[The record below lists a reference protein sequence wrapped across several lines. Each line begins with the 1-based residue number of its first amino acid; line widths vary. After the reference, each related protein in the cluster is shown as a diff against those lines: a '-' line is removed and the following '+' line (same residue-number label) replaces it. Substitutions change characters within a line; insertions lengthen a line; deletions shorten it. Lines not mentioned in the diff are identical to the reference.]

1 MPLALLA
8 LAVSAFGIGTTEFVM
23 MGLLPNV
30 ADDLGTSVP
39 TAGYLV
45 SAYAIGVVVGAPL
58 LTGLGSRIP
67 RKRMLLLLMAV
78 FTVGN
83 LASAFAPDFGWLLVS
98 RFLAGL
104 PHGAF
109 FGVGAVV
116 AARLVPDGRQAR
128 AVATMFLGLTVAN
141 IVGVPAATLL
151 GQHLGWRATFM
162 VVAVIGLGA
171 MAALARLVPQIPVEA
186 HQNVRRELSALGNR
200 QVMLGLLTAVL
211 GFAGVFAVY
220 SYLSS
225 MTTEAMGFGESSV
238 TLVLALFGIGM
249 TLGALAAGPLTDR
262 ALRPTLY
269 GSLGALAVV
278 LVVFPFTVHVHWAAL
293 VMVVLLGG
301 IGFMTT
307 TPLQMLVM
315 NKAKDAPT
323 LASAS
328 NHSAFNLANAGGA
341 WLGGVA
347 IAALLGLDVP
357 GPGRR
362 GAGRGR
368 TRRGGHGGRHGPD
381 PGPLA
386 GRGLRSPGGD
396 SGVRGGPLLLRRL
409 SRTAPRPPLTTTG
422 RWGRATRAPTGPSS
436 QVVVD
441 GLSRRASTTAR
452 SRTADTPIRVPFLP
466 MEVSLMR

>member
-8 LAVSAFGIGTTEFVM
+8 LAISAFGIGTTEFVM

-45 SAYAIGVVVGAPL
+45 SAYALGVVLGAPL
-58 LTGLGSRIP
+58 LTAVGSRVP
-67 RKRMLLLLMAV
+67 RKRMLLLLMAL
-78 FTVGN
+78 FTLGN
-83 LASAFAPDFGWLLVS
+83 LASALAPGFGWLVAG

-116 AARLVPDGRQAR
+116 AARLVGEGRQAR
-128 AVATMFLGLTVAN
+128 GVATMFLGLTVAN

-151 GQHLGWRATFM
+151 GQHLGWRATFL
-162 VVAVIGLGA
+162 VVGVIGLGS
-171 MAALARLVPQIPVEA
+171 MAALGRLVPHIPVDA
-186 HQNVRRELSALGNR
+186 QQGLGRELRALGNR
-200 QVMLGLLTAVL
+200 QVLLGLLTAVL

-220 SYLSS
+220 SYLSA

-269 GSLGALAVV
+269 GSLTALAVV
-278 LVVFPFTVHVHWAAL
+278 LVVFPFAVQMKWAAL

-301 IGFMTT
+301 VGFMTT

-315 NKAKDAPT
+315 KKAKDAPT

-341 WLGGVA
+341 WLGGAA
-347 IAALLGLDVP
+347 IAAGWGWTSPALVGAVLTVAGLAVAVT
-357 GPGRR
+357 
-362 GAGRGR
+362 AGVL
-368 TRRGGHGGRHGPD
+368 D
-381 PGPLA
+381 
-386 GRGLRSPGGD
+386 
-396 SGVRGGPLLLRRL
+396 RGGPGE
-409 SRTAPRPPLTTTG
+409 SRVVAG
-422 RWGRATRAPTGPSS
+422 AGTRGAR
-436 QVVVD
+436 D
-441 GLSRRASTTAR
+441 GCH
-452 SRTADTPIRVPFLP
+452 ADVA
-466 MEVSLMR
+466 

>member
-45 SAYAIGVVVGAPL
+45 SAYAIGVVLGAPL
-58 LTGLGSRIP
+58 LTGLGSRVP
-67 RKRMLLLLMAV
+67 RKKMLLLLMAL
-78 FTVGN
+78 FTIGN
-83 LASAFAPDFGWLLVS
+83 LASALAPDFGWLVAGRL
-98 RFLAGL
+98 LAGL

-116 AARLVPDGRQAR
+116 AARLVSEGRQAR

-151 GQHLGWRATFM
+151 GQHLGWRATFL
-162 VVAVIGLGA
+162 VVAAIGLAA
-171 MAALARLVPQIPVEA
+171 MAALARLVPHIPVEA
-186 HQNVRRELSALGNR
+186 HQDVRRELRALGNR
-200 QVMLGLLTAVL
+200 QVLLGLLTAVF

-220 SYLSS
+220 SYLSA
-225 MTTEAMGFGESSV
+225 MTTKAMGFGESSV

-278 LVVFPFTVHVHWAAL
+278 LVAFPFTVHVQWAAL
-293 VMVVLLGG
+293 TMVVLLGAV
-301 IGFMTT
+301 GFMTT

-347 IAALLGLDVP
+347 IAAGWGWTSPAFVGAVLAVAGLAIAATAGFLD
-357 GPGRR
+357 R
-362 GAGRGR
+362 GEGKSSRVVAAHSATPARPAATPARPAFEDGTG
-368 TRRGGHGGRHGPD
+368 
-381 PGPLA
+381 
-386 GRGLRSPGGD
+386 SPGGPAAKSANSSP
-396 SGVRGGPLLLRRL
+396 SGV
-409 SRTAPRPPLTTTG
+409 
-422 RWGRATRAPTGPSS
+422 
-436 QVVVD
+436 
-441 GLSRRASTTAR
+441 
-452 SRTADTPIRVPFLP
+452 
-466 MEVSLMR
+466 

>member
-1 MPLALLA
+1 MPRPPRPVALLA

-39 TAGYLV
+39 TAGHLV

-58 LTGLGSRIP
+58 LTALGSRIP
-67 RKRMLLLLMAV
+67 RKRMLLLLMAL

-83 LASAFAPDFGWLLVS
+83 LASALAPGFGWLVAG
-98 RFLAGL
+98 RVLAGL

-116 AARLVPDGRQAR
+116 AARLVADGRQAR

-151 GQHLGWRATFM
+151 GQHLGWRATFL
-162 VVAVIGLGA
+162 VVAAIGLVA
-171 MAALARLVPQIPVEA
+171 MAALARLVPDVPLDGRQS
-186 HQNVRRELSALGNR
+186 VRRELRTLGNR
-200 QVMLGLLTAVL
+200 QVLLGLLTAVF

-220 SYLSS
+220 SYLAS
-225 MTTEAMGFGESSV
+225 MTTEVMGFGESSV
-238 TLVLALFGIGM
+238 TVVLALFGIGM

-269 GSLGALAVV
+269 GSLGALALV
-278 LVVFPFTVHVHWAAL
+278 LLAFDYTAHVRWAAL
-293 VMVVLLGG
+293 VTVVVLGAV
-301 IGFMTT
+301 GFMTT

-341 WLGGVA
+341 WLGGMA
-347 IAALLGLDVP
+347 IAAGWGWMSPTLVGAVLAVAGLAIAVTAGLLD
-357 GPGRR
+357 
-362 GAGRGR
+362 R
-368 TRRGGHGGRHGPD
+368 T
-381 PGPLA
+381 
-386 GRGLRSPGGD
+386 
-396 SGVRGGPLLLRRL
+396 
-409 SRTAPRPPLTTTG
+409 PPE
-422 RWGRATRAPTGPSS
+422 S
-436 QVVVD
+436 
-441 GLSRRASTTAR
+441 R
-452 SRTADTPIRVPFLP
+452 SRVVASAATPREPARDP
-466 MEVSLMR
+466 VS

>member
-1 MPLALLA
+1 MPVALLA

-58 LTGLGSRIP
+58 LTAFGSRVP
-67 RKRMLLLLMAV
+67 RKKMLVLLMAV
-78 FTVGN
+78 FTIGN
-83 LASAFAPDFGWLLVS
+83 LASALAPSFGLLAAGRV
-98 RFLAGL
+98 LAGL

-116 AARLVPDGRQAR
+116 AARLVREGREAR

-151 GQHLGWRATFM
+151 GQHLGWRATFL
-162 VVAVIGLGA
+162 VVAVIGLLA
-171 MAALARLVPQIPVEA
+171 MAALAKLVPYVPMDA
-186 HQNVRRELSALGNR
+186 GQNLRQELRALGDR
-200 QVMLGLLTAVL
+200 QVLLGLLTAVF

-220 SYLSS
+220 SYLAS
-225 MTTEAMGFGESSV
+225 MTTEVMRMSDSSV

-249 TLGALAAGPLTDR
+249 TLGALVAGPLTDR

-269 GSLGALAVV
+269 GSLGALALV
-278 LVVFPFTVHVHWAAL
+278 LLAFDYTVHVRWAAL
-293 VMVVLLGG
+293 VTVVVLGAV
-301 IGFMTT
+301 GFMTT

-315 NKAKDAPT
+315 RKAAHAPT

-341 WLGGVA
+341 WAGGAA
-347 IAALLGLDVP
+347 IAAGWGWMSPTLV
-357 GPGRR
+357 
-362 GAGRGR
+362 GAGLAVVGLAIAV
-368 TRRGGHGGRHGPD
+368 
-381 PGPLA
+381 LA
-386 GRGLRSPGGD
+386 GLLDRG
-396 SGVRGGPLLLRRL
+396 
-409 SRTAPRPPLTTTG
+409 
-422 RWGRATRAPTGPSS
+422 TGPSRVVAGGGGVPVRDQE
-436 QVVVD
+436 QV
-441 GLSRRASTTAR
+441 G
-452 SRTADTPIRVPFLP
+452 
-466 MEVSLMR
+466 

>member
-39 TAGYLV
+39 TAGHLV
-45 SAYAIGVVVGAPL
+45 SAYAIGVVIGAPL
-58 LTGLGSRIP
+58 LTALGSRVP
-67 RKRMLLLLMAV
+67 RKRMLLLLMAL

-83 LASAFAPDFGWLLVS
+83 LASALAPGFGTLLAGRV
-98 RFLAGL
+98 LAGL

-116 AARLVPDGRQAR
+116 AARLVREHRQAR

-141 IVGVPAATLL
+141 IVGVPAATAL
-151 GQHLGWRATFM
+151 GQQLGWRATFL
-162 VVAVIGLGA
+162 VVTAIGLFA
-171 MAALARLVPQIPVEA
+171 MAALAKLVPHMPLDTRQGIG
-186 HQNVRRELSALGNR
+186 REIRALGDR
-200 QVMLGLLTAVL
+200 QVLLGLLTAVF

-220 SYLSS
+220 SYLAS
-225 MTTEAMGFGESSV
+225 MTTEAIGLGESSV

-269 GSLGALAVV
+269 GSLAALALVLAAFPLTVRTPWLALTTVVV
-278 LVVFPFTVHVHWAAL
+278 LGAV
-293 VMVVLLGG
+293 
-301 IGFMTT
+301 GFLTT

-315 NKAKDAPT
+315 RKAKDAPT

-341 WLGGVA
+341 WLGGTA
-347 IAALLGLDVP
+347 IAAGWGWTSPALVGAVLAVVGLAVAATAGLLD
-357 GPGRR
+357 RDR
-362 GAGRGR
+362 TAEGASRVVAGS
-368 TRRGGHGGRHGPD
+368 
-381 PGPLA
+381 PLA
-386 GRGLRSPGGD
+386 PE
-396 SGVRGGPLLLRRL
+396 
-409 SRTAPRPPLTTTG
+409 RPVS
-422 RWGRATRAPTGPSS
+422 PSS
-436 QVVVD
+436 
-441 GLSRRASTTAR
+441 RASG
-452 SRTADTPIRVPFLP
+452 S
-466 MEVSLMR
+466 

>member
-39 TAGYLV
+39 TAGHLV
-45 SAYAIGVVVGAPL
+45 SAYAIGVVLGAPL
-58 LTGLGSRIP
+58 LTGLGSRVP
-67 RKRMLLLLMAV
+67 RKKMLLLLMAL

-83 LASAFAPDFGWLLVS
+83 LASALAPDFGWLLAG

-116 AARLVPDGRQAR
+116 AARMAAEGRQAR

-151 GQHLGWRATFM
+151 GQHLGWRATFL
-162 VVAVIGLGA
+162 VVAAIGLAA
-171 MAALARLVPQIPVEA
+171 MAALARLVPRIPVKA
-186 HQNVRRELSALGNR
+186 HQEVRRELRALGNR
-200 QVMLGLLTAVL
+200 QVLLGLLTAVF

-220 SYLSS
+220 SYLSA

-278 LVVFPFTVHVHWAAL
+278 LVAFPFTVHVPWAAL
-293 VMVVLLGG
+293 VMVTLLGAV
-301 IGFMTT
+301 GFMTT
-307 TPLQMLVM
+307 TPLQLLVM

-341 WLGGVA
+341 WLGGAA
-347 IAALLGLDVP
+347 IAAGWGWTSPAFV
-357 GPGRR
+357 
-362 GAGRGR
+362 GAALA
-368 TRRGGHGGRHGPD
+368 
-381 PGPLA
+381 LA
-386 GRGLRSPGGD
+386 GLAIAVTAGFLDRGDGGGARVVAAHRARPTTTSSP
-396 SGVRGGPLLLRRL
+396 SGV
-409 SRTAPRPPLTTTG
+409 
-422 RWGRATRAPTGPSS
+422 
-436 QVVVD
+436 
-441 GLSRRASTTAR
+441 
-452 SRTADTPIRVPFLP
+452 
-466 MEVSLMR
+466 

>member
-23 MGLLPNV
+23 MGLLPDV

-58 LTGLGSRIP
+58 LTAVGSRIP
-67 RKRMLLLLMAV
+67 RKRMLLLLMAL

-83 LASAFAPDFGWLLVS
+83 LASALAPDFGWLIAGRL
-98 RFLAGL
+98 LAGL

-116 AARLVPDGRQAR
+116 ATRLAAEGRQAR
-128 AVATMFLGLTVAN
+128 AVATMFLGLTIAN
-141 IVGVPAATLL
+141 VVGVPAATLL
-151 GQHLGWRATFM
+151 GQHLGWRATFL
-162 VVAVIGLGA
+162 VVAAIGLCA
-171 MAALARLVPQIPVEA
+171 MAALARLVPRIPAEA
-186 HQNVRRELSALGNR
+186 HRHVRHELRALRNR
-200 QVMLGLLTAVL
+200 QVLLGLLTAVF

-220 SYLSS
+220 SYLSA

-269 GSLGALAVV
+269 GSLSALAVV
-278 LVVFPFTVHVHWAAL
+278 LLAFPFVAQVQWAAL

-301 IGFMTT
+301 VGFMTT

-341 WLGGVA
+341 WLGGMA
-347 IAALLGLDVP
+347 IAAGWGWTSPALV
-357 GPGRR
+357 
-362 GAGRGR
+362 GAAL
-368 TRRGGHGGRHGPD
+368 T
-381 PGPLA
+381 LA
-386 GRGLRSPGGD
+386 GLAIAVTAGVLDRDRSPSRIVARAATPTPRK
-396 SGVRGGPLLLRRL
+396 SG
-409 SRTAPRPPLTTTG
+409 
-422 RWGRATRAPTGPSS
+422 
-436 QVVVD
+436 
-441 GLSRRASTTAR
+441 
-452 SRTADTPIRVPFLP
+452 ADVH
-466 MEVSLMR
+466 

>member
-1 MPLALLA
+1 MPLALFA

-58 LTGLGSRIP
+58 LTALGSRIP
-67 RKRMLLLLMAV
+67 RKRMLLLLMGLFV
-78 FTVGN
+78 LGN
-83 LASAFAPDFGWLLVS
+83 LGSALAPGFGWLLTG

-116 AARLVPDGRQAR
+116 AARLVREGRQAR

-151 GQHLGWRATFM
+151 GQNLGWRATFL
-162 VVAVIGLGA
+162 VVTVIGLIA
-171 MAALARLVPQIPVEA
+171 LAALARLVPHMPVEA
-186 HQNVRRELSALGNR
+186 HQSVGREIRALGDR
-200 QVMLGLLTAVL
+200 QVLLGLATAVF

-220 SYLSS
+220 SYLASI
-225 MTTEAMGFGESSV
+225 TTEVMGFGESSV

-269 GSLGALAVV
+269 VSLGTLAVV
-278 LVVFPFTVHVHWAAL
+278 LLAFRFTAHIQWAAL
-293 VMVVLLGG
+293 VTVVVLGAV
-301 IGFMTT
+301 GFLTT

-315 NKAKDAPT
+315 QKARHAPT
-323 LASAS
+323 IASAS

-347 IAALLGLDVP
+347 IAAGWGWLSPTLVGAVLAVVGLAIAVTAGLLD
-357 GPGRR
+357 R
-362 GAGRGR
+362 G
-368 TRRGGHGGRHGPD
+368 D
-381 PGPLA
+381 
-386 GRGLRSPGGD
+386 RSG
-396 SGVRGGPLLLRRL
+396 
-409 SRTAPRPPLTTTG
+409 
-422 RWGRATRAPTGPSS
+422 
-436 QVVVD
+436 
-441 GLSRRASTTAR
+441 
-452 SRTADTPIRVPFLP
+452 RVP
-466 MEVSLMR
+466 EASRVVASATTRTGATTERVG

>member
-30 ADDLGTSVP
+30 ADALHTSVP

-45 SAYAIGVVVGAPL
+45 SAYAIGVVLGAPL
-58 LTGLGSRIP
+58 LTGLGSRVP
-67 RKRMLLLLMAV
+67 RKKMLLLLMAV

-83 LASAFAPDFGWLLVS
+83 LASALAPDFGWLIAGRL
-98 RFLAGL
+98 LAGL

-116 AARLVPDGRQAR
+116 AARLVTEGRQAR

-151 GQHLGWRATFM
+151 GQHLGWRATFL
-162 VVAVIGLGA
+162 VVAAIGLAA
-171 MAALARLVPQIPVEA
+171 MAALARLVPHIPVEA
-186 HQNVRRELSALGNR
+186 HQDVRRELRALGNR
-200 QVMLGLLTAVL
+200 QVVLGLLTAVF

-220 SYLSS
+220 SYLST
-225 MTTEAMGFGESSV
+225 MTTKAMGFGESSV
-238 TLVLALFGIGM
+238 TPVLALFGIGM

-278 LVVFPFTVHVHWAAL
+278 LAVFPFVVHVTWAAL
-293 VMVVLLGG
+293 VIVVLLGAV
-301 IGFMTT
+301 GFMTT

-347 IAALLGLDVP
+347 IAAGWGWTSPAFVGAALAVAGLAIAMTAGYLDRTPNPNSRVVAG
-357 GPGRR
+357 GPTT
-362 GAGRGR
+362 
-368 TRRGGHGGRHGPD
+368 TRDPD
-381 PGPLA
+381 
-386 GRGLRSPGGD
+386 RKTTSSR
-396 SGVRGGPLLLRRL
+396 SGV
-409 SRTAPRPPLTTTG
+409 
-422 RWGRATRAPTGPSS
+422 
-436 QVVVD
+436 
-441 GLSRRASTTAR
+441 
-452 SRTADTPIRVPFLP
+452 
-466 MEVSLMR
+466 

>member
-30 ADDLGTSVP
+30 AGDLGTSVP

-45 SAYAIGVVVGAPL
+45 SAYALGVVIGAPL
-58 LTGLGSRIP
+58 LTAVGSRIP
-67 RKRMLLLLMAV
+67 RKRMLLLLMALFV
-78 FTVGN
+78 VGN
-83 LASAFAPDFGWLLVS
+83 FASALAPSFGWLLAG
-98 RFLAGL
+98 RMLAGL

-116 AARLVPDGRQAR
+116 AARMAGEGRQAR

-151 GQHLGWRATFM
+151 GQHLGWRATFL
-162 VVAVIGLGA
+162 VVTVIGLLSLT
-171 MAALARLVPQIPVEA
+171 ALARLVPYVPVEA
-186 HQNVRRELSALGNR
+186 HQNVRRELRALANR
-200 QVMLGLLTAVL
+200 QVLLGLATAVF
-211 GFAGVFAVY
+211 GFGGVFAVY
-220 SYLSS
+220 SYLAS
-225 MTTEAMGFGESSV
+225 MTTEVMGLGESSV

-278 LVVFPFTVHVHWAAL
+278 LVVFRFTVQVEWAAL
-293 VMVVLLGG
+293 LMVVVLGAV
-301 IGFMTT
+301 GFMTT

-341 WLGGVA
+341 WLGGAA
-347 IAALLGLDVP
+347 IAAGWGWMSPALVGAVLAVIGLGIAVTAGLLDRTAGKAAE
-357 GPGRR
+357 
-362 GAGRGR
+362 GAPASRVVA
-368 TRRGGHGGRHGPD
+368 GGRAANRGPE
-381 PGPLA
+381 A
-386 GRGLRSPGGD
+386 GAEAAGESP
-396 SGVRGGPLLLRRL
+396 RL
-409 SRTAPRPPLTTTG
+409 GEDLGS
-422 RWGRATRAPTGPSS
+422 
-436 QVVVD
+436 
-441 GLSRRASTTAR
+441 AR
-452 SRTADTPIRVPFLP
+452 
-466 MEVSLMR
+466 

>member
-58 LTGLGSRIP
+58 LTALGSRIP
-67 RKRMLLLLMAV
+67 RKRMLILLMAL

-83 LASAFAPDFGWLLVS
+83 LASALAPSFGLLMAGRV
-98 RFLAGL
+98 LAGL

-116 AARLVPDGRQAR
+116 AARLVAEERRAR

-141 IVGVPAATLL
+141 IVGVPVATLL
-151 GQHLGWRATFM
+151 GQRLGWRATFL
-162 VVAVIGLGA
+162 VVAAIGVVA
-171 MAALARLVPQIPVEA
+171 MAALARLIPQISMDQQA
-186 HQNVRRELSALGNR
+186 GLRHELGALRDR
-200 QVMLGLLTAVL
+200 QVVLGLLTAVF

-220 SYLSS
+220 SYLAS
-225 MTTEAMGFGESSV
+225 MMTEVTGLAEASV
-238 TLVLALFGIGM
+238 TVVLALFGIGM
-249 TLGALAAGPLTDR
+249 TLGALIAGPLTDR

-269 GSLGALAVV
+269 GSLAALAVV
-278 LVVFPFTVHVHWAAL
+278 LVLFDFTVHVKWAAMAT
-293 VMVVLLGG
+293 VVVLGAV
-301 IGFMTT
+301 GFMTT

-315 NKAKDAPT
+315 NKARHAPT

-347 IAALLGLDVP
+347 IAAGWGWTSPTLVGAALAVVGLAIAVTAGVLDRGTSGASRVVASSESVP
-357 GPGRR
+357 
-362 GAGRGR
+362 
-368 TRRGGHGGRHGPD
+368 
-381 PGPLA
+381 
-386 GRGLRSPGGD
+386 
-396 SGVRGGPLLLRRL
+396 RL
-409 SRTAPRPPLTTTG
+409 T
-422 RWGRATRAPTGPSS
+422 
-436 QVVVD
+436 
-441 GLSRRASTTAR
+441 
-452 SRTADTPIRVPFLP
+452 
-466 MEVSLMR
+466 EVG

>member
-58 LTGLGSRIP
+58 LTALGSRIP
-67 RKRMLLLLMAV
+67 RKRMLLLLMALFV
-78 FTVGN
+78 VGN
-83 LASAFAPDFGWLLVS
+83 LASALAPGFGWLVAG
-98 RFLAGL
+98 RVLAGL

-116 AARLVPDGRQAR
+116 AARLVREDRQAR

-141 IVGVPAATLL
+141 ILGVPAATLL
-151 GQHLGWRATFM
+151 GQHLGWRATFL
-162 VVAVIGLGA
+162 VVTVIGLVA
-171 MAALARLVPQIPVEA
+171 MAALARLVPHVPVDER
-186 HQNVRRELSALGNR
+186 QGLGREIRALGR
-200 QVMLGLLTAVL
+200 PQVLLGLLTAVF

-220 SYLSS
+220 SYLAS
-225 MTTEAMGFGESSV
+225 MTTEVMGFGESTV
-238 TLVLALFGIGM
+238 TVVLALFGLGM
-249 TLGALAAGPLTDR
+249 TGGALAAGPLTDR

-269 GSLGALAVV
+269 GSLAALV
-278 LVVFPFTVHVHWAAL
+278 LTLVAFRFTVHVPWLAL
-293 VMVVLLGG
+293 VTVVVLGAV
-301 IGFMTT
+301 GFMTT

-341 WLGGVA
+341 WAGGAAVAAGWGWTSPALVGAGLTVVGLA
-347 IAALLGLDVP
+347 IAAVAGLLDRAGTAE
-357 GPGRR
+357 
-362 GAGRGR
+362 GASRVV
-368 TRRGGHGGRHGPD
+368 
-381 PGPLA
+381 A
-386 GRGLRSPGGD
+386 GSPQESAATD
-396 SGVRGGPLLLRRL
+396 
-409 SRTAPRPPLTTTG
+409 
-422 RWGRATRAPTGPSS
+422 RAAAA
-436 QVVVD
+436 D
-441 GLSRRASTTAR
+441 GEVA
-452 SRTADTPIRVPFLP
+452 
-466 MEVSLMR
+466 EVSGPPVSPASGS